1 MVTENILETIE
12 VGKRMGSGLS
22 GIKKEMKKLMVS
34 IRMMSRGKD
43 NLKIIFTVLVKLR
56 RSMLYIITMDKK
68 RLQAHS

>member
-1 MVTENILETIE
+1 MVTENILETTE